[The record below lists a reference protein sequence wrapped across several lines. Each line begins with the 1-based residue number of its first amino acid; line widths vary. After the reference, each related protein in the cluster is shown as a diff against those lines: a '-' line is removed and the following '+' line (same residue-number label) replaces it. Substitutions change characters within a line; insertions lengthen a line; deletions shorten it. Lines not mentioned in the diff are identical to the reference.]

1 MSGASFLKMIG
12 NVAGKS
18 DEIERLTGSLQ
29 IDTAKIRR
37 ELNWTPPFT
46 MEQGL
51 RMTADWFM
59 SNEKNI

>member
-1 MSGASFLKMIG
+1 MIG

-18 DEIERLTGSLQ
+18 DEIERLIGSLR
-29 IDTAKIRR
+29 IDSSKIRR
-37 ELNWTPPFT
+37 ELSWTPPFT

-51 RMTADWFM
+51 RMTADWYI